1 LQTKV
6 NTNKNFIELIFYP
19 IKSCWIVQPIPIEK
33 KEKKCMLH
41 VENISKHYTTGELK
55 QTALDGVTI
64 NFRKNEFA
72 AILGPSGSGKTTFLN
87 IIGGLDRYDQG
98 DLFINGSSTK
108 NFSDRDWDAYRNNS
122 VGFVFQS
129 YNLIHHL
136 NIADNV
142 MLGLALSGE
151 SAENRRKKAIEVLTR
166 SGLKDHIHKKP
177 SQLSGGQMQRVAIAR
192 ALANDPDIILAD
204 EPTGALDTQT
214 SVQVLNLIKEI
225 AKDKLVIMVTHNS
238 SLAETYADRI
248 IQFQD
253 GRVVADSNPY
263 QMPKEDSNY
272 QLKKTSM
279 RLGTALKLS
288 GKNIRTK
295 LFRTLLTSFASSIG
309 IIGIALILA
318 LSNGFDMRISEFE
331 SNTLSG
337 FPIMITQKTEEVD
350 MDLIMGIDRE
360 EEVPYPDVREVY
372 PYDPDKDKRI
382 HTNTITESYLKYVES
397 MNPEWLNGISYT
409 RLVRLNLLRSDGN
422 TASTVDTASLN
433 LTAYPQ
439 NPQTDQPCYLEIA
452 YDLLAGTYPRDLHD
466 LILVTDKYNKVNKM
480 VLEELGLRSDTK
492 SITFEDILGL
502 ELRAIPNDVYY
513 RQEGDL
519 FVLNGDPKNLQQLY
533 DDKKAIS
540 LKITGIVRPS
550 QNTDIPVIQP
560 GIAFSDDL
568 SLHFM
573 KDARHS
579 AVVKAQQ
586 EADYNV
592 LTGEPFRTSDSTT
605 PVGGPIGIGG
615 GGPFGSPMG
624 AAPSPVAAKKDTL
637 LSALGASGLPYMIT
651 IYPVDF
657 EYKDQVLDYL
667 DAWNEDKKTRDKIVY
682 TDLAGTITDLSGG
695 IMRAITL
702 VLIAFAATSLVVS
715 LIMIGIIT
723 YISVLER
730 TREIGVLR
738 ALGARKKDIARVFN
752 AETFLIGTVS
762 GILGILIAAVLTIPV
777 NQTLHRLTTLKNV
790 AQLDIRHA
798 LLLAL
803 ISICLTMAGGYIP
816 AGMAARKDP
825 VTALRSE

>member
-1 LQTKV
+1 
-6 NTNKNFIELIFYP
+6 
-19 IKSCWIVQPIPIEK
+19 
-33 KEKKCMLH
+33 MLH
-41 VENISKHYTTGELK
+41 VENLSKHYTTGEMK
-55 QTALDGVTI
+55 QTALDEVTI
-64 NFRKNEFA
+64 SFRKNEFA

-87 IIGGLDRYDQG
+87 LIGGLDRYDQG

-108 NFSDRDWDAYRNNS
+108 NFGDRDWDAYRNNS
-122 VGFVFQS
+122 VGFIFQS
-129 YNLIHHL
+129 YNLINHL
-136 NIADNV
+136 NITDNV

-166 SGLKDHIHKKP
+166 AGLKDHIHKKP
-177 SQLSGGQMQRVAIAR
+177 NQLSGGQMQRVAIAR

-225 AKDKLVIMVTHNS
+225 AQDKLVIMVTHNAA
-238 SLAETYADRI
+238 LAETYADRI

-253 GRVVADSNPY
+253 GKVVADSNPY
-263 QMPKEDSNY
+263 QLPKEDPKY
-272 QLKKTSM
+272 QLRETSM
-279 RLGTALKLS
+279 GFGTALKLS

-318 LSNGFDMRISEFE
+318 LSNGFDMQIAEFE
-331 SNTLSG
+331 SDTLSG

-360 EEVPYPDVREVY
+360 EEVTYPDVQEIY
-372 PYDPDKDKRI
+372 PHDPDKDKRV
-382 HTNTITESYLKYVES
+382 HTNTITDPYLKYVES

-409 RLVRLNLLRSDGN
+409 RLVRLNLLRSDGEVASAVDS
-422 TASTVDTASLN
+422 TAAN
-433 LTAYPQ
+433 LSAYPQ
-439 NPQTDQPCYLEIA
+439 NPHTNQLGYLETA
-452 YDLLAGTYPRDLHD
+452 YDLLAGTYPRDMHD
-466 LILVTDKYNKVNKM
+466 LILVTDKYNKVNKV
-480 VLEELGLRSDTK
+480 VLEELGLHSDAK
-492 SITFEDILGL
+492 SIGFEDVLGL
-502 ELRAIPNDVYY
+502 ELKAIPNDEYY
-513 RQEGDL
+513 KQEGDL

-533 DDKKAIS
+533 NNEKAIS
-540 LKITGIVRPS
+540 LKIAGIVRPS
-550 QNTDIPVIQP
+550 QNTEIPVIQP

-579 AVVKAQQ
+579 TVVKAQQ

-592 LTGEPFRTSDSTT
+592 LTGELLRASDSAT
-605 PVGGPIGIGG
+605 PVGTPLGIGG
-615 GGPFGSPMG
+615 GSPLGSSIG
-624 AAPSPVAAKKDTL
+624 ATPSPSPVAAKKDTL
-637 LSALGASGLPYMIT
+637 LSTLGASSIPYMIT

-667 DAWNEDKKTRDKIVY
+667 DAWNDNKKDQDKIVY

-738 ALGARKKDIARVFN
+738 ALGARKKDIARMFN

-762 GILGILIAAVLTIPV
+762 GILGIMIAAVLTIPV

-803 ISICLTMAGGYIP
+803 VSICLTMAGGYIP
-816 AGMAARKDP
+816 AGMAAKKDP
-825 VTALRSE
+825 VAALRSE